1 MKQVNSNFDSIKH
14 KLPVTSI
21 GSIEKH
27 TEIVKILINFN
38 NK

>member
-21 GSIEKH
+21 GSIEKAYR
-27 TEIVKILINFN
+27 NS
-38 NK
+38 